1 MKVTVFNGSPAG
13 KNSATN
19 IIASSFLK
27 GASQAGA
34 ETKNMYL
41 K

>member
-27 GASQAGA
+27 EHHKLVQKQKISI
-34 ETKNMYL
+34 
-41 K
+41 